1 MVYKFTKVTQVVPVY
16 EFSGLFFLIE
26 LDFCYIVYFFSHIV
40 KKIVFEKSH
49 IIKLYKVTKIKWHGK
64 TIVHPHTFHCE

>member
-1 MVYKFTKVTQVVPVY
+1 LLY
-16 EFSGLFFLIE
+16 SL
-26 LDFCYIVYFFSHIV
+26 FFSHIV